1 MITKTE
7 LLRLVTQG
15 VEGQPPADATVADF
29 MSTEV
34 VTVDPDALATGPI
47 TPVSERLAA
56 MLHEQGRKGHFF
68 AVLPDRRSKSG
79 IQHKF

>member
-1 MITKTE
+1 MNASSHFLPRQLQRNLLGMITETD

-34 VTVDPDALATGPI
+34 VTVDPE
-47 TPVSERLAA
+47 TPWRWA
-56 MLHEQGRKGHFF
+56 Q
-68 AVLPDRRSKSG
+68 
-79 IQHKF
+79 